1 MPAPCWATIAS
12 NRAVPVP
19 GRAVLAPGRAVPKLF
34 PHLADMLLCL
44 SYLFLHQSCSSNWQS
59 CFEPHKAIPASVSA
73 VFFTWQSCSCTRQ
86 SCSCSTSAV
95 LTLSRADP
103 TPRLTVPPPCRANP
117 TPDRTVCAP
126 CRAVYSWQSGSC
138 TRQNVSVIFLG
149 CNLVRTARTVKCL
162 VNLIT
167 LISRGPFCTREIKG
181 TPAAWI

>member
-1 MPAPCWATIAS
+1 MSAPCWAINAS

-44 SYLFLHQSCSSNWQS
+44 SYLFLHQSFSSNWQS

-73 VFFTWQSCSCTRQ
+73 VFFTWQSCSCTN
-86 SCSCSTSAV
+86 SSVPAH
-95 LTLSRADP
+95 SRADP
-103 TPRLTVPPPCRANP
+103 TPHLTVPPPCRANP
-117 TPDRTVCAP
+117 TPDRTVCEP

-149 CNLVRTARTVKCL
+149 CNLVWTARTVKFL